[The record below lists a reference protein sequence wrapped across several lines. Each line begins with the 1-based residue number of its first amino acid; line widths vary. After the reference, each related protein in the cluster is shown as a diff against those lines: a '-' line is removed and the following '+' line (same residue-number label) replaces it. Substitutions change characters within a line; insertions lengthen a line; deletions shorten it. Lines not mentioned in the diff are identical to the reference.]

1 MITEVVVISPIPE
14 EQLRLTY
21 MDFPVDSDTIEDVLD
36 EAYDAEP
43 TTDMIE
49 FTPAKILR
57 ITKDSP
63 DGLKRKYGIA
73 LDETLAILVIGDEY
87 EDDSSLRTRA
97 GLILRELE
105 QNNLHDEKF
114 ESLPEYIQRDI
125 ISSINEYM
133 FQHTRLVLFGESGA
147 GKSTIFNLTS
157 AGTITTNHKPSV
169 KVAMSPRLSAYKQVM
184 EKTRLDQDAEW
195 FQIANRLVMLYDL
208 PGSERFQSTWKS
220 YLSRADVAVLVV
232 KSTKQGLINAKK
244 ILLQNQ
250 KDIEGTIIAI
260 ANFQDLPDALP
271 PYTVTRFLGVETYGM
286 VAIDSDMNT
295 ILHDM
300 LKTAAV
306 MAEYDTPL
314 P

>member
-1 MITEVVVISPIPE
+1 MITEVIVISPIPE

-21 MDFPVDSDTIEDVLD
+21 MDFPIE
-36 EAYDAEP
+36 P
-43 TTDMIE
+43 DMIQDVIEEAFDADSSSDMLE
-49 FTPAKILR
+49 FAPAKITRL
-57 ITKDSP
+57 TKDNP
-63 DGLKRKYGIA
+63 DGLRRKFGIA
-73 LDETLAILVIGDEY
+73 LDEPLAILVIGDEY

-97 GLILRELE
+97 ALILREIE
-105 QNNLHDEKF
+105 QNNLHERNF
-114 ESLPEYIQRDI
+114 ESLPKYIQRDI

-133 FQHTRLVLFGESGA
+133 FQHTRLVLFGEAGA
-147 GKSTIFNLTS
+147 GKSTIFNLTT
-157 AGTITTNHKPSV
+157 AGLITNDYIPSE
-169 KVAMSPRLSAYKQVM
+169 KVAMSPRLSAYRKVM

-208 PGSERFQSTWKS
+208 PGSERFQGTWKS

-244 ILLQNQ
+244 LLLQNQ
-250 KDIEGTIIAI
+250 KDVNGTIIAI

-286 VAIDSDMNT
+286 TAIDSDMSS

-306 MAEYDTPL
+306 MAEYDTPI

>member
-1 MITEVVVISPIPE
+1 MAPVPD

-21 MDFPVDSDTIEDVLD
+21 MDFPVDSDTIQDVL
-36 EAYDAEP
+36 EVAYDTDP
-43 TTDMIE
+43 TSDMIE
-49 FTPAKILR
+49 FAPAKIIR
-57 ITKDSP
+57 ITKDNP
-63 DGLKRKYGIA
+63 DGLRRKYGIA
-73 LDETLAILVIGDEY
+73 LDEPIAILVIGDEY

-97 GLILRELE
+97 GLILREIE
-105 QNNLHDEKF
+105 QNNLHEKKY
-114 ESLPEYIQRDI
+114 ESLPKYIQRDI

-133 FQHTRLVLFGESGA
+133 FQHTRLVLFGEAEA
-147 GKSTIFNLTS
+147 GKSTIFNLT
-157 AGTITTNHKPSV
+157 TTGAVTSEYKPSD
-169 KVAMSPRLSAYKQVM
+169 KVAMSPRLSAYRKVM

-208 PGSERFQSTWKS
+208 PGSKRFQSTWKS

-244 ILLQNQ
+244 LLIQNQ
-250 KDIEGTIIAI
+250 KNINGTIIAM

-286 VAIDSDMNT
+286 IAIDSDMNS

-306 MAEYDTPL
+306 MAEYDTPISKH
-314 P
+314 